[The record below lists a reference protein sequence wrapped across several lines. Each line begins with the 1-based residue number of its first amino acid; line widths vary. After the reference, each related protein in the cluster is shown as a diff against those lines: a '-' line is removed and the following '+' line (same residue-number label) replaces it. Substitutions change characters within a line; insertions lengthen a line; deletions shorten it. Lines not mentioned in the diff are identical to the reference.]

1 MNLQILG
8 YGILKAS
15 VGIFAVIASSPL
27 LAQDSDDRN
36 ESSDS
41 TIIVTGDAFSETD
54 GLLARQS
61 STGSRFPVDVDL
73 LPNTIRILPQ
83 ELIEAT
89 RATLPQD
96 LTRFVSGV
104 QELPGFGTNSGFVVR
119 GFFANYEILRNGVRG
134 ENPGD
139 LSNIERIEVL
149 KGPISSLYGGTGAF
163 AGNINVITKRPLKKF
178 KAEVIAYAG
187 SEDFYRVEG
196 DVGGPLNGDGTV
208 RFRLNGAAESAGS
221 FREFVNSEKYVG
233 SGSLEWDLGPD
244 STIRLDASYLNRLY
258 SFDEGLPLLDGS
270 LASGLTTFDIPI
282 ERTFIDANAKRAD
295 ETYWNIGGEGNFALA
310 DGLTL
315 RVAGLYTDYSV
326 DIGSSR
332 VSAGVRTDGR
342 TVDRVTFEGPQSTD
356 RWTVQT
362 DLIYRTSLIGK
373 ETVFLAGY
381 EHFEQRYDYDAS
393 SRTLGQ
399 LDLITGERAAPPPGG
414 LTPAFAGFSLY
425 TGDAVY
431 GQVFSQ
437 LTDRFAVLA
446 GLRYDKQTNDGQ
458 FNGVGQAISGSQVS
472 PRVGATFF
480 LTDDTILFGNWGK
493 SFAPNF
499 AFDIDGDVF
508 NSDQIRQFEIGLR
521 QKLFDDN
528 ALLTVAAFY
537 IRRFNVVIP
546 DINNFGQA
554 IASGRQTSRGIEVD
568 FTGELL
574 SGLDAIVTYGYNE
587 TRVAEPNDPN
597 FGQQLAAA
605 PEHNASAF
613 LRYEFEEGPA
623 AGLGVN
629 AGIVFNSAIQASIPN
644 TIVIPSNARLD
655 LGASYRIMDDWRLGV
670 NLNNVTN
677 SRLYVTN
684 LFALFPQAPRQ
695 VLVTLSR
702 KFGD

>member
-1 MNLQILG
+1 MRDLESGVLSAAICFYALTAG
-8 YGILKAS
+8 S
-15 VGIFAVIASSPL
+15 VAQAQTAEEPKDVDASS
-27 LAQDSDDRN
+27 
-36 ESSDS
+36 
-41 TIIVTGDAFSETD
+41 IIVTGDAFSETD

-61 STGSRFPVDVDL
+61 STGSRFPVDVER

-163 AGNINVITKRPLKKF
+163 AGNINVITKRPLKQF
-178 KAEVIAYAG
+178 GGEVIAYAG
-187 SEDFYRVEG
+187 SQDFYRLEG
-196 DVGGPLNGDGTV
+196 DLGGPLTSDGSV
-208 RFRLNGAAESAGS
+208 RFRLNGAAENAGS
-221 FREFVNSEKYVG
+221 FREFVDSEKYVG
-233 SGSLEWDLGPD
+233 TGSLEWDLGPD

-270 LASGLTTFDIPI
+270 LASGLTTFDLPI
-282 ERTFIDANAKRAD
+282 ARTFIDANAQRAD
-295 ETYWNIGGEGNFALA
+295 ETYWNIGGEGNFGLA
-310 DGLTL
+310 DGLSL
-315 RVAGLYTDYSV
+315 RVAGLYTDYAV

-332 VSAGVRTDGR
+332 VSGSVQADGR
-342 TVDRVTFEGPQSTD
+342 TVDRITFEGPQSTD
-356 RWTVQT
+356 RWTVQA
-362 DLIYRTSLIGK
+362 DLIYRTNTIGK
-373 ETVFLAGY
+373 ETVFLVGY
-381 EHFEQRYDYDAS
+381 EHFQQRYDYDAS
-393 SRTLGQ
+393 SRNLGQ
-399 LDLITGERAAPPPGG
+399 LDLITGVRAAPPPGG
-414 LTPAFAGFSLY
+414 LTRAFSGFSLY
-425 TGDAVY
+425 DGDAVY

-437 LTDRFAVLA
+437 LTDRLAVLA
-446 GLRYDKQTNDGQ
+446 GLRYDEQTNDGQ

-472 PRVGATFF
+472 PRVGATYF
-480 LTDDTILFGNWGK
+480 LTDNTILFGNWGK

-508 NSDQIRQFEIGLR
+508 DSDQVRQIEIGLR
-521 QKLFDDN
+521 QKLFDDR
-528 ALLTVAAFY
+528 AQLTVAAFD
-537 IRRFNVVIP
+537 IKRFNVVIP

-554 IASGRQTSRGIEVD
+554 VASGRQKSRGIEVD
-568 FTGELL
+568 LTGELL
-574 SGLDAIVTYGYNE
+574 PGLDAIVTYAYNE
-587 TRVAEPNDPN
+587 TRVAEPTDPS

-605 PEHNASAF
+605 PKHSASAF
-613 LRYEFEEGPA
+613 LRYEFEDGPA
-623 AGLGVN
+623 AGLGLN
-629 AGIVFNSAIQASIPN
+629 AGLVFNSAIQASLPN

-655 LGASYRIMDDWRLGV
+655 LGASYRIKDDWRLGV
-670 NLNNVTN
+670 NVNNVTN

-695 VLVTLSR
+695 VFVTLSR
-702 KFGD
+702 SFGD

>member
-1 MNLQILG
+1 LRD
-8 YGILKAS
+8 LKSGALS
-15 VGIFAVIASSPL
+15 AAICSYALAAGSLAQAQTVEEPKDLDASS
-27 LAQDSDDRN
+27 
-36 ESSDS
+36 
-41 TIIVTGDAFSETD
+41 IIVTGDAFSETD

-61 STGSRFPVDVDL
+61 STGSRFPVDVER

-163 AGNINVITKRPLKKF
+163 AGNINVITKRPLKEF
-178 KAEVIAYAG
+178 GGEVIAYAG
-187 SEDFYRVEG
+187 SQDFYRIEG
-196 DVGGPLNGDGTV
+196 DLGGPLTRDGSV

-221 FREFVNSEKYVG
+221 FREFVDSEKYVG

-270 LASGLTTFDIPI
+270 LASGLTTFDLPI
-282 ERTFIDANAKRAD
+282 ERTFIDANAQRAN
-295 ETYWNIGGEGNFALA
+295 ETYWNIGGEGNFGLA

-315 RVAGLYTDYSV
+315 RVAGLYTDYAV

-332 VSAGVRTDGR
+332 VSGSVRADGR
-342 TVDRVTFEGPQSTD
+342 TVDRITFEGPQSTD
-356 RWTVQT
+356 RWTVQA
-362 DLIYRTSLIGK
+362 DLIYRTNAIGK
-373 ETVFLAGY
+373 ETVFLVGY
-381 EHFEQRYDYDAS
+381 EHFQQRYDYDAS
-393 SRTLGQ
+393 SRNLGQ
-399 LDLITGERAAPPPGG
+399 LDLITGVRAAAPPGG
-414 LTPAFAGFSLY
+414 LTPAFSGFSLY
-425 TGDAVY
+425 EGDAVY

-437 LTDRFAVLA
+437 LTDRLAVLA
-446 GLRYDKQTNDGQ
+446 GLRYDEQTNDGQ

-472 PRVGATFF
+472 PRIGATYF
-480 LTDDTILFGNWGK
+480 LTDNTILFANWGK

-508 NSDQIRQFEIGLR
+508 ESDQVRQIEIGLR
-521 QKLFDDN
+521 QKLFDDR
-528 ALLTVAAFY
+528 AQLTVAAFD
-537 IRRFNVVIP
+537 IKRFNVVIP

-554 IASGRQTSRGIEVD
+554 IASGRQKSRGIEVD
-568 FTGELL
+568 LTGELL
-574 SGLDAIVTYGYNE
+574 PGLDAIVTYAYNE
-587 TRVAEPNDPN
+587 TRVAEPTDPS

-613 LRYEFEEGPA
+613 LRYELADGPA
-623 AGLGVN
+623 AGLGFN
-629 AGIVFNSAIQASIPN
+629 AGLVFNSAIQASLPN

-655 LGASYRIMDDWRLGV
+655 IGTSYRIKDDWRLAV
-670 NLNNVTN
+670 NVNNVTN

-695 VLVTLSR
+695 VFVTLSR
-702 KFGD
+702 SFGD

>member
-1 MNLQILG
+1 MRALTSGVLYAAACSYAI
-8 YGILKAS
+8 A
-15 VGIFAVIASSPL
+15 ASSTAY
-27 LAQDSDDRN
+27 AQAAD
-36 ESSDS
+36 ESAEPDASS
-41 TIIVTGDAFSETD
+41 IIVTGDAFSETD

-163 AGNINVITKRPLKKF
+163 AGNINVITKRPLEKF
-178 KAEVIAYAG
+178 EAEVIAYAG
-187 SEDFYRVEG
+187 SDNFYRIEG
-196 DVGGPLNGDGTV
+196 DIGGPLTGDGSV

-221 FREFVNSEKYVG
+221 FREFVDSEKFVG
-233 SGSLEWDLGPD
+233 SGSLEWDIGSD
-244 STIRLDASYLNRLY
+244 STIRLDASYLNRRY

-270 LASGLTTFDIPI
+270 LASGLTAFDIPI
-282 ERTFIDANAKRAD
+282 ERTFIDAGAERAD
-295 ETYWNIGGEGNFALA
+295 ETYWNIGGEGNFAIA
-310 DGLTL
+310 EGLTL
-315 RVAGLYTDYSV
+315 RVAGLYTDYAI

-332 VSAGVRTDGR
+332 VSGSVRADGR
-342 TVDRVTFEGPQSTD
+342 TVDRITFEGPQTTD

-362 DLIYRTSLIGK
+362 DLIYRTDGIGK
-373 ETVFLAGY
+373 ETVFLVGY
-381 EHFEQRYDYDAS
+381 EHFEQRYEYDAS

-399 LDLITGERAAPPPGG
+399 LDLLTGVRAAAPPGG

-425 TGDAVY
+425 NGDAVY

-437 LTDRFAVLA
+437 LTDRFSVLA
-446 GLRYDKQTNDGQ
+446 GLRYDEQTNDGQ

-472 PRVGATFF
+472 PRVGATYF

-499 AFDIDGDVF
+499 SFDIDGDVF
-508 NSDQIRQFEIGLR
+508 DSDQIRQIEIGLR
-521 QKLFDDN
+521 QKLFDDR
-528 ALLTVAAFY
+528 AMLTVAAFD
-537 IRRFNVVIP
+537 IKRFNVVIP

-554 IASGRQTSRGIEVD
+554 VASGRQTSRGIEVD
-568 FTGELL
+568 LTGELL
-574 SGLDAIVTYGYNE
+574 PGFDAIVTYGYNE
-587 TRVAEPNDPN
+587 TRVAEPDDPN

-605 PEHNASAF
+605 PKHNASAF
-613 LRYEFEEGPA
+613 VRYEFEEGPA
-623 AGLGVN
+623 AGLGLN
-629 AGIVFNSAIQASIPN
+629 AGIVFNSGIQASIPN

-655 LGASYRIMDDWRLGV
+655 LGASYRIKDDWRLGV

-695 VLVTLSR
+695 VFVTLSR
-702 KFGD
+702 SFGD

>member
-1 MNLQILG
+1 MRNFSG
-8 YGILKAS
+8 RM
-15 VGIFAVIASSPL
+15 VGTAVSTLALVSAGPV
-27 LAQDSDDRN
+27 LAQAAATDEVPD
-36 ESSDS
+36 DS
-41 TIIVTGDAFSETD
+41 TIIVTGDAFTETD

-163 AGNINVITKRPLKKF
+163 AGNINVITKRPLEKF
-178 KAEVIAYAG
+178 EAEVIAYAG
-187 SEDFYRVEG
+187 SEDFYRIEG
-196 DVGGPLNGDGTV
+196 DIGGPLTGDGSV

-221 FREFVNSEKYVG
+221 FREFVDSDKFVG
-233 SGSLEWDLGPD
+233 SGSLEWDIGRD
-244 STIRLDASYLNRLY
+244 STIRLDASYLNRRY

-282 ERTFIDANAKRAD
+282 ERTFIDANAERAD

-315 RVAGLYTDYSV
+315 RVAGLYTDYAI

-332 VSAGVRTDGR
+332 VSGSVQADGR
-342 TVDRVTFEGPQSTD
+342 TVDRITFEGPQTSD
-356 RWTVQT
+356 RWAVQT
-362 DLIYRTSLIGK
+362 DLIYRTDAIGK
-373 ETVFLAGY
+373 ETVFLVGY

-399 LDLITGERAAPPPGG
+399 LDLLTGVRAAAPPGG

-425 TGDAVY
+425 NGDAVY
-431 GQVFSQ
+431 GQVFSK
-437 LTDRFAVLA
+437 LTDRFSVLA
-446 GLRYDKQTNDGQ
+446 GLRYDEQTNDGQ

-472 PRVGATFF
+472 PRVGATYF
-480 LTDDTILFGNWGK
+480 LTDETILFGNWGK

-508 NSDQIRQFEIGLR
+508 DSDQIRQIEVGLR
-521 QKLFDDN
+521 QKLFDDR
-528 ALLTVAAFY
+528 AMLTVAAFD
-537 IRRFNVVIP
+537 IKRFNVVIP

-554 IASGRQTSRGIEVD
+554 VASGRQTSRGIEVD
-568 FTGELL
+568 LTGELL
-574 SGLDAIVTYGYNE
+574 PGLDAIVTYAYNE
-587 TRVAEPNDPN
+587 TRVAEPTDPS

-605 PEHNASAF
+605 PKHNASAF
-613 LRYEFEEGPA
+613 VRYEFEEGPA
-623 AGLGVN
+623 AGLGFN
-629 AGIVFNSAIQASIPN
+629 AGIVFNSAIQASLPN
-644 TIVIPSNARLD
+644 TIVIPSNVRLD
-655 LGASYRIMDDWRLGV
+655 LGASYRIKDDWRLGV
-670 NLNNVTN
+670 NVNNVTN

-695 VLVTLSR
+695 VFVTLSR
-702 KFGD
+702 SFGD

>member
-1 MNLQILG
+1 MRD
-8 YGILKAS
+8 LKSGALS
-15 VGIFAVIASSPL
+15 AAICSYALAAGSLAQAQTVEEPKDLDASS
-27 LAQDSDDRN
+27 
-36 ESSDS
+36 
-41 TIIVTGDAFSETD
+41 IIVTGDAFSETD

-61 STGSRFPVDVDL
+61 STGSRFPVDVER

-163 AGNINVITKRPLKKF
+163 AGNINVITKRPLKEF
-178 KAEVIAYAG
+178 GGEVIAYAG
-187 SEDFYRVEG
+187 SQDFYRIEG
-196 DVGGPLNGDGTV
+196 DLGGPLTRDGSV

-221 FREFVNSEKYVG
+221 FREFVDSEKYVG

-282 ERTFIDANAKRAD
+282 ERTFIDANAQRAN
-295 ETYWNIGGEGNFALA
+295 ETYWNIGGEGNFGLA

-315 RVAGLYTDYSV
+315 RVAGLYTDYAV

-332 VSAGVRTDGR
+332 VSGSVRADGR
-342 TVDRVTFEGPQSTD
+342 TVDRITFEGPQSTD
-356 RWTVQT
+356 RWTVQA
-362 DLIYRTSLIGK
+362 DLIYRTNAIGK
-373 ETVFLAGY
+373 ETVFLVGY
-381 EHFEQRYDYDAS
+381 EHFQQRYDYDAS
-393 SRTLGQ
+393 SRNLGQ
-399 LDLITGERAAPPPGG
+399 LDLITGVRAAAPPGG
-414 LTPAFAGFSLY
+414 LTPAFSGFSLY
-425 TGDAVY
+425 EGDAVY

-437 LTDRFAVLA
+437 LTDRLAVLA
-446 GLRYDKQTNDGQ
+446 GLRYDEQTNDGQ

-472 PRVGATFF
+472 PRIGATYF
-480 LTDDTILFGNWGK
+480 LTDNTILFANWGK

-508 NSDQIRQFEIGLR
+508 ESDQVCQIEIGLR
-521 QKLFDDN
+521 QKLFDDR
-528 ALLTVAAFY
+528 AQLTVAAFD
-537 IRRFNVVIP
+537 IKRFNVVIP

-554 IASGRQTSRGIEVD
+554 IASGRQKSRGIEVD
-568 FTGELL
+568 LTGELL
-574 SGLDAIVTYGYNE
+574 PGLDAIVTYAYNE
-587 TRVAEPNDPN
+587 TRVAEPTDPS

-613 LRYEFEEGPA
+613 LRYELADGPA
-623 AGLGVN
+623 AGLGFN
-629 AGIVFNSAIQASIPN
+629 AGLVFNSAIQASLPN

-655 LGASYRIMDDWRLGV
+655 IGTSYRIKDDWRLAV
-670 NLNNVTN
+670 NVNNVTN

-695 VLVTLSR
+695 VFVTLSR
-702 KFGD
+702 SFGD

>member
-1 MNLQILG
+1 MRTKSLWD
-8 YGILKAS
+8 AS
-15 VGIFAVIASSPL
+15 AALVCMCAAMPAY
-27 LAQDSDDRN
+27 AQDVPDEAVN
-36 ESSDS
+36 EEDKRRE
-41 TIIVTGDAFSETD
+41 IIVTGDAFSETD

-73 LPNTIRILPQ
+73 LPNSIRILPQ

-119 GFFANYEILRNGVRG
+119 GFFANFEILRNGVRG

-163 AGNINVITKRPLKKF
+163 AGNINVITKRPLEKF
-178 KAEVIAYAG
+178 EAEVIAYAG
-187 SEDFYRVEG
+187 SEDFYRIEG
-196 DVGGPLNGDGTV
+196 DLGGPLTGDGAV
-208 RFRLNGAAESAGS
+208 RFRLNGAAESADS
-221 FREFVNSEKYVG
+221 FREFVSSEKYIG
-233 SGSLEWDLGPD
+233 SGSLEWDLGPN
-244 STIRLDASYLNRLY
+244 SSIRLDASYLNRIY

-282 ERTFIDANAKRAD
+282 ERTFIDANAERAN
-295 ETYWNIGGEGNFALA
+295 ETFWNFGGEGNFGLA
-310 DGLTL
+310 DGLTF
-315 RVAGLYTDYSV
+315 RVAGLYTDYSI

-332 VSAGVRTDGR
+332 VSGSVQADGR
-342 TVDRVTFEGPQSTD
+342 TVDRITFEGPQSTD

-362 DLIYRTSLIGK
+362 DLIYSTDAIGK
-373 ETVFLAGY
+373 ETVFLVGY
-381 EHFEQRYDYDAS
+381 EHFEQRYDYDAT
-393 SRTLGQ
+393 SRNLGQ
-399 LDLITGERAAPPPGG
+399 LDLITGQRASPPPGG

-425 TGDAVY
+425 EGDAIY

-437 LTDRFAVLA
+437 LTDRLAVLA
-446 GLRYDKQTNDGQ
+446 GLRYDEQTNDGQ

-480 LTDDTILFGNWGK
+480 LTNDTILFANWGK

-499 AFDIDGDVF
+499 VFDIDGDVF
-508 NSDQIRQFEIGLR
+508 ESDQIRQFEVGLR
-521 QKLFDDN
+521 QKLFDDR
-528 ALLTVAAFY
+528 ALLTVAAFD
-537 IRRFNVVIP
+537 IKRFNVVIP

-554 IASGRQTSRGIEVD
+554 IASGQQTSRGIEVD
-568 FTGELL
+568 LTGELL
-574 SGLDAIVTYGYNE
+574 PGLDAIFTYAYNE
-587 TRVAEPNDPN
+587 TRVAEPTDQS

-613 LRYEFEEGPA
+613 LRYEFKEGPA
-623 AGLGVN
+623 SGLGINAGL
-629 AGIVFNSAIQASIPN
+629 VFNSEIQASLPN

-655 LGASYRIMDDWRLGV
+655 IGASYRFGDDWRLAV
-670 NLNNVTN
+670 NVNNVTD
-677 SRLYVTN
+677 SRLYATN
-684 LFALFPQAPRQ
+684 FFALIPQAPRQ
-695 VLVTLSR
+695 VFVTLSR
-702 KFGD
+702 KFGE

>member
-1 MNLQILG
+1 MRDLKSGLLSAAICFYALG
-8 YGILKAS
+8 AGSAAQAQTAEEPKD
-15 VGIFAVIASSPL
+15 VDASS
-27 LAQDSDDRN
+27 
-36 ESSDS
+36 
-41 TIIVTGDAFSETD
+41 IIVTGDAFSETD

-61 STGSRFPVDVDL
+61 STGSRFPVDVER

-163 AGNINVITKRPLKKF
+163 AGNINVITKRPLKQF
-178 KAEVIAYAG
+178 GGEVIAYAG
-187 SEDFYRVEG
+187 SQDLYRLEG
-196 DVGGPLNGDGTV
+196 DLGGPLTSDGSV
-208 RFRLNGAAESAGS
+208 RFRLNGAAESADS

-258 SFDEGLPLLDGS
+258 SFDEGLPLLNGS

-282 ERTFIDANAKRAD
+282 ARTFIEASAQRAD
-295 ETYWNIGGEGNFALA
+295 ETYWNIGGEGNFGLA

-315 RVAGLYTDYSV
+315 RVAGLYTDYAV

-332 VSAGVRTDGR
+332 VSGSVQADGR
-342 TVDRVTFEGPQSTD
+342 TVDRITFEGPQSTD
-356 RWTVQT
+356 RWTVQA
-362 DLIYRTSLIGK
+362 DLIYRTNAIGQ
-373 ETVFLAGY
+373 ETVFLVGY
-381 EHFEQRYDYDAS
+381 EHFQQRYDYDAS
-393 SRTLGQ
+393 SRNLGQ
-399 LDLITGERAAPPPGG
+399 LDLITGVRAAPPPGG
-414 LTPAFAGFSLY
+414 LTPAFSGFSLY
-425 TGDAVY
+425 EGDAVY

-437 LTDRFAVLA
+437 LTDRLAVLA
-446 GLRYDKQTNDGQ
+446 GLRYDEQTNDGQ

-472 PRVGATFF
+472 PRVGATYF
-480 LTDDTILFGNWGK
+480 LTDNTILFGNWGK

-508 NSDQIRQFEIGLR
+508 DSDQIRQIEVGLR
-521 QKLFDDN
+521 QKLFDDR
-528 ALLTVAAFY
+528 AQLTVAAFD
-537 IRRFNVVIP
+537 IKRFNVVIP

-554 IASGRQTSRGIEVD
+554 VASGRQTSRGIEVD
-568 FTGELL
+568 LTGELL
-574 SGLDAIVTYGYNE
+574 PGLDAIVTYAYNA
-587 TRVAEPNDPN
+587 TRVAEPTDPS

-613 LRYEFEEGPA
+613 LRYEFEDGPA
-623 AGLGVN
+623 AGLGFN
-629 AGIVFNSAIQASIPN
+629 AGLVFNSAIQASLPN

-655 LGASYRIMDDWRLGV
+655 LGASYRIKDDWRLAV
-670 NLNNVTN
+670 NVNNVTN

-695 VLVTLSR
+695 VFVTLSR
-702 KFGD
+702 RFGD

>member
-1 MNLQILG
+1 MRD
-8 YGILKAS
+8 LKAGVLS
-15 VGIFAVIASSPL
+15 AAICSYALAAGSLAQAQTAEEPRDVDASS
-27 LAQDSDDRN
+27 
-36 ESSDS
+36 
-41 TIIVTGDAFSETD
+41 IIVTGDAFSETD

-61 STGSRFPVDVDL
+61 STGSRFPVDVER

-163 AGNINVITKRPLKKF
+163 AGNINVITKRPLKEF
-178 KAEVIAYAG
+178 GGEVIAYAG
-187 SEDFYRVEG
+187 SQDFYRIEG
-196 DVGGPLNGDGTV
+196 DLGGPLTSDGSV

-221 FREFVNSEKYVG
+221 FREFVDSEKYVG

-282 ERTFIDANAKRAD
+282 ERTFIDANAQRAD
-295 ETYWNIGGEGNFALA
+295 ETYWTIGGEGNFGLA

-315 RVAGLYTDYSV
+315 RVAGLYTDYAV
-326 DIGSSR
+326 DIESSR
-332 VSAGVRTDGR
+332 VSGSVRADGR
-342 TVDRVTFEGPQSTD
+342 TVDRITFEGPQSTD
-356 RWTVQT
+356 RWTVQA
-362 DLIYRTSLIGK
+362 DLIYRTNAIGK
-373 ETVFLAGY
+373 ETVFLVGY
-381 EHFEQRYDYDAS
+381 EHFQQRYDYDAS
-393 SRTLGQ
+393 SRNLGQ
-399 LDLITGERAAPPPGG
+399 LDLVTGARATAPPGG

-425 TGDAVY
+425 EGDAVY

-437 LTDRFAVLA
+437 LTDRLAVLA
-446 GLRYDKQTNDGQ
+446 GLRYDEQTNDGQ

-472 PRVGATFF
+472 PRIGATYF

-508 NSDQIRQFEIGLR
+508 ESDQVRQIEVGLR
-521 QKLFDDN
+521 QKLLDDR
-528 ALLTVAAFY
+528 AQLTVAAFD
-537 IRRFNVVIP
+537 IKRFNVVIP

-554 IASGRQTSRGIEVD
+554 VASGRQTSRGIEVD
-568 FTGELL
+568 LTGELL
-574 SGLDAIVTYGYNE
+574 PGLDAIVTYAYND
-587 TRVAEPNDPN
+587 TRVAEPTDPS

-613 LRYEFEEGPA
+613 LRYELADGPV
-623 AGLGVN
+623 AGLGFN
-629 AGIVFNSAIQASIPN
+629 AGLVFNSAIQASLPN

-655 LGASYRIMDDWRLGV
+655 IGASYRIKDDWRLAV
-670 NLNNVTN
+670 NVNNVTN

-695 VLVTLSR
+695 VFVTLSR
-702 KFGD
+702 SFGD

>member
-1 MNLQILG
+1 MRD
-8 YGILKAS
+8 LKSGVLSAAICCYALAAGS
-15 VGIFAVIASSPL
+15 VAQAQTAEEPKDVDASS
-27 LAQDSDDRN
+27 
-36 ESSDS
+36 
-41 TIIVTGDAFSETD
+41 IIVTGDAFSETD

-61 STGSRFPVDVDL
+61 STGSRFPIDVER

-163 AGNINVITKRPLKKF
+163 AGNINVITKRPLKEF
-178 KAEVIAYAG
+178 GGEVIAYAG
-187 SEDFYRVEG
+187 SQDFYRLEG
-196 DVGGPLNGDGTV
+196 DLGGPLTSDGSV

-221 FREFVNSEKYVG
+221 FREFVDSEKYVG

-282 ERTFIDANAKRAD
+282 ERTFIDANAQRAN
-295 ETYWNIGGEGNFALA
+295 ETYWNIGGEGNFGLA

-315 RVAGLYTDYSV
+315 RVAGLYTDYAV

-332 VSAGVRTDGR
+332 VSGSVRADGR
-342 TVDRVTFEGPQSTD
+342 TVDRITFEGPQSTD
-356 RWTVQT
+356 RWTVQA
-362 DLIYRTSLIGK
+362 DLIYRTNAIGK
-373 ETVFLAGY
+373 ETVFLVGY
-381 EHFEQRYDYDAS
+381 EHFQQRYDYDAS
-393 SRTLGQ
+393 SRNLGQ
-399 LDLITGERAAPPPGG
+399 LDLITGVRAARPPGG
-414 LTPAFAGFSLY
+414 LTPAFSGFSLY
-425 TGDAVY
+425 EGDAVY

-437 LTDRFAVLA
+437 LTARLAVLA
-446 GLRYDKQTNDGQ
+446 GLRYDEQTNDGQ

-472 PRVGATFF
+472 PRIGATYF
-480 LTDDTILFGNWGK
+480 LSDNTILFGNWSK

-508 NSDQIRQFEIGLR
+508 ESDQVRQIEIGLR
-521 QKLFDDN
+521 QKLFDDR
-528 ALLTVAAFY
+528 AQLTVAAFD
-537 IRRFNVVIP
+537 IKRFNVVIP

-554 IASGRQTSRGIEVD
+554 VASGRQTSRGIEVD
-568 FTGELL
+568 LTGELL
-574 SGLDAIVTYGYNE
+574 PGLDAIVTYAYNE
-587 TRVAEPNDPN
+587 TRVAEPTDPS

-613 LRYEFEEGPA
+613 LRYEFADGPV
-623 AGLGVN
+623 AGLGFN
-629 AGIVFNSAIQASIPN
+629 AGLVFNSAIQASLPN

-655 LGASYRIMDDWRLGV
+655 LGASYRIKDDWRLAV
-670 NLNNVTN
+670 NVNNVTN

-695 VLVTLSR
+695 VFVTLSR
-702 KFGD
+702 SFGD

>member
-1 MNLQILG
+1 MRDFKSGVLG
-8 YGILKAS
+8 AAICSYALAAGS
-15 VGIFAVIASSPL
+15 VAQAQTAKEPKEVDASS
-27 LAQDSDDRN
+27 
-36 ESSDS
+36 
-41 TIIVTGDAFSETD
+41 IIVTGDAFTETD

-61 STGSRFPVDVDL
+61 STGSRFPVDVER

-163 AGNINVITKRPLKKF
+163 AGNINVITKRPPKEF
-178 KAEVIAYAG
+178 GGEVIAYAG
-187 SEDFYRVEG
+187 SQDFYRLEG
-196 DVGGPLNGDGTV
+196 DLGGPLTSDGSV
-208 RFRLNGAAESAGS
+208 RFRLNGAAESADS

-282 ERTFIDANAKRAD
+282 ERTFIDANAQRAN
-295 ETYWNIGGEGNFALA
+295 ETYWNIGGEGNFGLA

-315 RVAGLYTDYSV
+315 RVAGLYTDYAV

-332 VSAGVRTDGR
+332 VSGSVQADGR
-342 TVDRVTFEGPQSTD
+342 TVDRITFEGPQSTD
-356 RWTVQT
+356 RWTVQA
-362 DLIYRTSLIGK
+362 DLIYRTNAIGK
-373 ETVFLAGY
+373 ETVFLVGY
-381 EHFEQRYDYDAS
+381 EHFQQRYDYDAS
-393 SRTLGQ
+393 SRNLGQ
-399 LDLITGERAAPPPGG
+399 LDLITGVRAAAPPGG

-425 TGDAVY
+425 EGDAVY

-437 LTDRFAVLA
+437 LTDRLAVLA
-446 GLRYDKQTNDGQ
+446 GLRYDEQTNDGQ

-472 PRVGATFF
+472 PRIGATYF
-480 LTDDTILFGNWGK
+480 LTDNTILFGNWGK

-508 NSDQIRQFEIGLR
+508 ESDQVRQIEVGLR
-521 QKLFDDN
+521 QKLFDDR
-528 ALLTVAAFY
+528 AQLTLAAFD
-537 IRRFNVVIP
+537 IKRFNVVIP
-546 DINNFGQA
+546 DINNFGQS

-568 FTGELL
+568 LTGELL
-574 SGLDAIVTYGYNE
+574 PNLDAIFTYAYNE
-587 TRVAEPNDPN
+587 TRVAEPTDPG

-613 LRYEFEEGPA
+613 LRYEFEDGPA
-623 AGLGVN
+623 AGLGFN
-629 AGIVFNSAIQASIPN
+629 AGLVFNSAIQASLPN

-655 LGASYRIMDDWRLGV
+655 LGASYRIKDDWRLAV
-670 NLNNVTN
+670 NVNNVTN

-695 VLVTLSR
+695 VFVTVSR
-702 KFGD
+702 GFGD

>member
-1 MNLQILG
+1 MRAQKSGVLSAAICSYALAAGSLAQAQTAEEPKDV
-8 YGILKAS
+8 Y
-15 VGIFAVIASSPL
+15 ASS
-27 LAQDSDDRN
+27 
-36 ESSDS
+36 
-41 TIIVTGDAFSETD
+41 IIVTGDAFSETD

-61 STGSRFPVDVDL
+61 STGSRFPIDVER

-163 AGNINVITKRPLKKF
+163 AGNINVITKRPLKEF
-178 KAEVIAYAG
+178 GGEVIAYAG
-187 SEDFYRVEG
+187 SQDFYRLEG
-196 DVGGPLNGDGTV
+196 DLGGPLTSDGSV

-221 FREFVNSEKYVG
+221 FREFVDSEKYVG

-282 ERTFIDANAKRAD
+282 ERTFIDANAQLAN
-295 ETYWNIGGEGNFALA
+295 ETYWNIGGEGNFGLA

-315 RVAGLYTDYSV
+315 RVAGLYTDYAV

-332 VSAGVRTDGR
+332 VSGSVRADGR
-342 TVDRVTFEGPQSTD
+342 TVDRITFEGPQSTD
-356 RWTVQT
+356 RWTVQA
-362 DLIYRTSLIGK
+362 DLIYRTNAIGK
-373 ETVFLAGY
+373 ETVFLVGY

-393 SRTLGQ
+393 SRNLGQ
-399 LDLITGERAAPPPGG
+399 LDLITGVRAARPPGG
-414 LTPAFAGFSLY
+414 LTPAFSGFSLY
-425 TGDAVY
+425 EGDAVY

-437 LTDRFAVLA
+437 LTNRLAVLA
-446 GLRYDKQTNDGQ
+446 GLRYDEQTNDGQ

-472 PRVGATFF
+472 PRVGATYF
-480 LTDDTILFGNWGK
+480 LTDNTILFGNWGK

-508 NSDQIRQFEIGLR
+508 ESDQVRQIEVGLR
-521 QKLFDDN
+521 QKLFDDR
-528 ALLTVAAFY
+528 AQLTVAAFD
-537 IRRFNVVIP
+537 IKRFNVVIP

-554 IASGRQTSRGIEVD
+554 VASGRQTSRGIEVD
-568 FTGELL
+568 LTGELL
-574 SGLDAIVTYGYNE
+574 PGLDAIVTYAYNE
-587 TRVAEPNDPN
+587 TRVAEPTDPS

-613 LRYEFEEGPA
+613 LRYEIADGPV
-623 AGLGVN
+623 AGLGFN
-629 AGIVFNSAIQASIPN
+629 AGLVFNSAIQASLPN

-655 LGASYRIMDDWRLGV
+655 LGASYRIKDDWRLAV
-670 NLNNVTN
+670 NVNNVSS

-695 VLVTLSR
+695 VFVTLSR
-702 KFGD
+702 SFGD